1 MDASVIPAL
10 AGLTGAV
17 VGALTSGTATWLA
30 QRTQARAQWFVQEK
44 ISRQELYKQFIEEAA
59 KCYID
64 ALQHGEADIPALVG
78 VYAKIARM
86 CVLSSPSVIETAE
99 QIGKKIVDTYTEPD
113 RTFVELREMINSG
126 SIDVLRDFSETCRS
140 EFETLDAQHL

>member
-1 MDASVIPAL
+1 MDASLIPAL

-59 KCYID
+59 KCYVD
-64 ALQHGEADIPALVG
+64 ALQHGEADIPGLVG

-86 CVLSSPSVIETAE
+86 RVVSSPTVVEQAE
-99 QIGKKIVDTYTEPD
+99 QIGKKIVDTYAEPD
-113 RTFVELREMINSG
+113 KTFVELREMSNSG
-126 SIDVLRDFSETCRS
+126 SIDVLRDFAETCRR
-140 EFETLDAQHL
+140 EFETLHAQHL

>member
-1 MDASVIPAL
+1 MDASLIPAL

-17 VGALTSGTATWLA
+17 IGALTSGTATWLA
-30 QRTQARAQWFVQEK
+30 HRTQARAQWFVQEK

-59 KCYID
+59 KCYVD

-86 CVLSSPSVIETAE
+86 RVLSSPSVIEHAE

-126 SIDVLRDFSETCRS
+126 SIDVLRDFSETCRR
-140 EFETLDAQHL
+140 EFESLHAQHL